1 MMLRDPFSNEEFQP
15 DLMWFIGVFDVYD
28 REETRGAELEVFN
41 PNDRFDRAEL
51 IKRYSLNLG
60 YLSYRHKLVL
70 LDFLAEKLSDASFDF
85 QSLFDIEEE
94 DAGSWPR
101 GEWYALEDPRG
112 FLQDVYLLAQE
123 TWKEDLLLAN
133 LEDRASW

>member
-1 MMLRDPFSNEEFQP
+1 MLRDPFLNEEFQP

-41 PNDRFDRAEL
+41 PNDRIDRTEL

-60 YLSYRHKLVL
+60 CLSYRHKLVL
-70 LDFLAEKLSDASFDF
+70 MDFLAEKLNDASYDF
-85 QSLFDIEEE
+85 QSLFDIDEE

-101 GEWYALEDPRG
+101 GEWYALADPRG
-112 FLQDVYLLAQE
+112 FLQDFYTLAQE
-123 TWKEDLLLAN
+123 AWKEDVLLASF
-133 LEDRASW
+133 EDRASW

>member
-1 MMLRDPFSNEEFQP
+1 MSLRDPFSNEEFQP
-15 DLMWFIGVFDVYD
+15 GLMWFIGVFDVYD
-28 REETRGAELEVFN
+28 REETRGSELEVYN

-70 LDFLAEKLSDASFDF
+70 LDFLAEKLSDASYDF
-85 QSLFDIEEE
+85 QSLFDIDEE

-101 GEWYALEDPRG
+101 GEWYTLEDPRG

-123 TWKEDLLLAN
+123 AWKEDLL
-133 LEDRASW
+133 RASLEERANW

>member
-1 MMLRDPFSNEEFQP
+1 MLRDPFLNEEFQP

-41 PNDRFDRAEL
+41 PNDRIHRAEL

-60 YLSYRHKLVL
+60 CLSYRHKLVL
-70 LDFLAEKLSDASFDF
+70 MDFLAEKLNDASYDF
-85 QSLFDIEEE
+85 QSLFDIDEE

-101 GEWYALEDPRG
+101 GEWYALVDPRG
-112 FLQDVYLLAQE
+112 FLQDVYTLAQE
-123 TWKEDLLLAN
+123 AWKEDVLLASF
-133 LEDRASW
+133 EDRASW